1 MRAAIPR
8 ISRGGLW
15 ARWGCGGLGVAESTR
30 GQATPNGM
38 AGRHCSFEQA
48 QGSPNAGQ
56 APGGTGASGQ
66 VASGQRAESA
76 A

>member
-1 MRAAIPR
+1 M
-8 ISRGGLW
+8 
-15 ARWGCGGLGVAESTR
+15 AESAR
-30 GQATPNGM
+30 GKPTPNGM
-38 AGRHCSFEQA
+38 GGRHGSLEQA